1 MALTENSIRALLA
14 RAKTEEAK
22 EGIQFADEL
31 SDMILF
37 HTRIKENG
45 EQELCG
51 LGKAG
56 VGAIYLGSSESE
68 FALKDSGNTT
78 NAMIR
83 QTGIFLYENGN
94 TGTIQQLDL
103 AT

>member
-45 EQELCG
+45 EKMEQPWDDNDDDE
-51 LGKAG
+51 
-56 VGAIYLGSSESE
+56 
-68 FALKDSGNTT
+68 
-78 NAMIR
+78 
-83 QTGIFLYENGN
+83 
-94 TGTIQQLDL
+94 
-103 AT
+103 

>member
-1 MALTENSIRALLA
+1 MIPTENSIRALLA

-45 EQELCG
+45 EKMEQPWDDED
-51 LGKAG
+51 
-56 VGAIYLGSSESE
+56 
-68 FALKDSGNTT
+68 LK
-78 NAMIR
+78 
-83 QTGIFLYENGN
+83 
-94 TGTIQQLDL
+94 
-103 AT
+103 